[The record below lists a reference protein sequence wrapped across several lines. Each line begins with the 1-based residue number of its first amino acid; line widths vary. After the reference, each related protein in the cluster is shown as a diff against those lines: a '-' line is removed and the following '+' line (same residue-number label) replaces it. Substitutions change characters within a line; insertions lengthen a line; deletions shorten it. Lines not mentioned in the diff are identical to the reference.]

1 MSAPDQFGCVQLH
14 PTVPVYGDRDTARV
28 DNHLVHW
35 RPRRFRQYTEESWH
49 GRAHFLLADVI
60 HMVVEA
66 EMEHNK
72 WAKVK
77 QVVQTHIVDVVD
89 GSW

>member
-1 MSAPDQFGCVQLH
+1 MSAPDQLR

-28 DNHLVHW
+28 DDHLVHW
-35 RPRRFRQYTEESWH
+35 RPRRFRQYTEESWR
-49 GRAHFLLADVI
+49 GCAHFLLAGVI
-60 HMVVEA
+60 HAVVEA
-66 EMEHNK
+66 ETEHNE

-77 QVVQTHIVDVVD
+77 QVAQTHVFEVVD